1 MRAQEAPSK
10 ICWFSIGGREK
21 IIRIDMVLEES
32 CPITWDHWSGHM
44 RSFRLKQ
51 QCSGELAGYAM
62 SGVWF
67 LSLLNPI
74 IASVFASIFL
84 VIWLNQRARRYILY
98 VFGAA
103 LLYIAGYI
111 VQVFRLPESIGLN
124 TASPAIFY
132 SLSIILLFLG
142 IFIRRKIRFGY
153 FLLPGII
160 FTMMVSILYFYHVV
174 NSVYM
179 RVYILN
185 FGFGILFLVAA
196 YRLRRAG
203 NFGAA
208 DRILFW
214 VLVASGI
221 QFFPRTILA
230 LEVFDRGLLPRDFGR
245 SIFWLWLNFSLVIVI
260 VGIALAVLT
269 AVVLDIIDDLKR
281 DGSTDLM
288 TGLLNRRGFEE
299 RADAMLA
306 GKGRSPVSM
315 VYCDIDLFKA
325 INDTHGHAA
334 GDRVIREFADLLA
347 TEMRA
352 EDVAGRIGGEEFAI
366 LLPDADIEGAGA
378 FAERVRCNLEAR
390 RFDTLPGRPR
400 VTASFG
406 IATRQSGEY
415 LHELMRRADKM
426 LYEAKRG
433 GRNRVYPQA
442 NNVLDFPSQV
452 KA

>member
-1 MRAQEAPSK
+1 ML
-10 ICWFSIGGREK
+10 F
-21 IIRIDMVLEES
+21 
-32 CPITWDHWSGHM
+32 
-44 RSFRLKQ
+44 FRLKQ

-74 IASVFASIFL
+74 IASAFASIFF
-84 VIWLNQRARRYILY
+84 VIWLHQRGRGYILY
-98 VFGAA
+98 IFGAA
-103 LLYIAGYI
+103 LFYVAGYI
-111 VQVFRLPESIGLN
+111 AHVFRFGESIGGN
-124 TASPAIFY
+124 PPFPAMFY
-132 SLSIILLFLG
+132 SASVILLFYG
-142 IFIRRKIRFGY
+142 IFSRKKIRFGY
-153 FLLPGII
+153 FLMPGII
-160 FTMMVSILYFYHVV
+160 ATMIALILYFYFVA

-179 RVYILN
+179 RVYIIN

-269 AVVLDIIDDLKR
+269 AVVLDIIDDLKK
-281 DGSTDLM
+281 DSSTDLM

-299 RADAMLA
+299 RAGAMLL
-306 GKGRSPVSM
+306 GEEGSPVSM
-315 VYCDIDLFKA
+315 VYCDIDHFKA

-334 GDRVIREFADLLA
+334 GDRVIQEFADLLA

-352 EDVAGRIGGEEFAI
+352 EDIAGRIGGEEFAI
-366 LLPDADIEGAGA
+366 LLPDADIEGARA
-378 FAERVRCNLEAR
+378 FAERVRRNLEAR
-390 RFDTLPGRPR
+390 RFETLAGRPR

-406 IATRQSGEY
+406 IATRRAGEY
-415 LHELMRRADKM
+415 LHELTRRADKM
-426 LYEAKRG
+426 LYEAKGG
-433 GRNRVYPQA
+433 GRNCVYPPGD
-442 NNVLDFPSQV
+442 NVLDFPSQA